1 MKKFK
6 ILITGGAGYI
16 GSMLSTKLIN
26 LGNEVTVI
34 DILEYDSRSLSHL
47 YLNKNFTFIK
57 KDVRDKKFLKKIIK
71 KFDYV
76 IPLACLVGAP
86 LCVKIIL
93 CFLESIETKSFT
105 AFKFISMA
113 SFFLFSHKGA
123 PTKPAR
129 GIT

>member
-47 YLNKNFTFIK
+47 YLNKNFTFI
-57 KDVRDKKFLKKIIK
+57 
-71 KFDYV
+71 
-76 IPLACLVGAP
+76 
-86 LCVKIIL
+86 
-93 CFLESIETKSFT
+93 
-105 AFKFISMA
+105 
-113 SFFLFSHKGA
+113 SH
-123 PTKPAR
+123 TR
-129 GIT
+129 F